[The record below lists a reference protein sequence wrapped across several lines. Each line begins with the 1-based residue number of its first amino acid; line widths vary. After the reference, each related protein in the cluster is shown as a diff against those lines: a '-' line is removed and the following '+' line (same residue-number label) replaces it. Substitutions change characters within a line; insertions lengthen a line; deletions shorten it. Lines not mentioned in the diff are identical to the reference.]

1 MFVFLSKLL
10 PPLVYPLGLAC
21 LLILFALLIRRWAR
35 WQRAALILALL
46 ILWMGGNRWVAMG
59 LARPLERRYLPP
71 VPLPPAEAIVLLG
84 GGTASPNAPRPIT
97 EVNSAGDR
105 VIYAA
110 WLYHQG
116 KAPVILA
123 SGGLLDWTPARTTPA
138 QDMAAL
144 LEMMGVPADAIWLQ
158 PESHNTHEDALFSA
172 RILKEKGV
180 RRILLVTSAW
190 HMPRSVRLF
199 QAQGLD
205 VLPAPTDFYVTDADW
220 EDLSRFDLRA
230 QLLGLFPSAEN
241 LGLTTRMLKEYLGM
255 LVYDLQ
261 GYY

>member
-10 PPLVYPLGLAC
+10 PPLIYPLGLAC
-21 LLILFALLIRRWAR
+21 VLIVLALLLRRRER

-46 ILWMGGNRWVAMG
+46 VLWVGGNRWVAMG
-59 LARPLERRYLPP
+59 LARPLEQRYLPP
-71 VPLPPAEAIVLLG
+71 ASLPVAEAIVVLG
-84 GGTASPNAPRPIT
+84 GGTASPESPRPII
-97 EVNSAGDR
+97 EINSAGDR

-110 WLYHQG
+110 WLYQQG

-123 SGGLLDWTPARTTPA
+123 SGGLLDWASLHTTPA

-144 LEMMGVPADAIWLQ
+144 LEMMGVPAEAIWLQ
-158 PESHNTHEDALFSA
+158 PESRNTYEDALYSA
-172 RILKEKGV
+172 QILKEKGV

-199 QAQGLD
+199 QAQGLE
-205 VLPAPTDFYVTDADW
+205 VAPAPTDFYVTDVDW
-220 EDLSRFDLRA
+220 EEMTRFDLRV
-230 QLLGLFPSAEN
+230 QVLGLFPSAEN

-255 LVYDLQ
+255 LVYDLK

>member
-21 LLILFALLIRRWAR
+21 LLIILALLLYRRAG

-46 ILWMGGNRWVAMG
+46 ALWIGGNRWTAMG
-59 LARPLERRYLPP
+59 LARSLERRYLPP
-71 VPLPPAEAIVLLG
+71 ASLPPSEIIVVLG
-84 GGTASPNAPRPIT
+84 GGTASPEAPRPMT
-97 EVNSAGDR
+97 EVNGAGDR
-105 VIYAA
+105 VLYAA
-110 WLYHQG
+110 WLYQQG
-116 KAPVILA
+116 KAPAILV
-123 SGGLLDWTPARTTPA
+123 SGGLLDWTPLQTTPA

-144 LEMMGVPADAIWLQ
+144 LEMMGVPSEAIWLQ
-158 PESHNTHEDALFSA
+158 PESRNTYEDALYSA
-172 RILKEKGV
+172 QILKDKGI

-199 QAQGLD
+199 QAQGLE
-205 VLPAPTDFYVTDADW
+205 VVPAPTDFFVTDADW
-220 EDLSRFDLRA
+220 ESLTSPDLRS
-230 QLLGLFPSAEN
+230 QILGLLPSADN